1 MTITLFSEPGCT
13 GSSKELK
20 ESEVNITKVGVK
32 FPVKS
37 AIVEGNPW
45 ILFSEERFQNFLA
58 YLEEGK
64 YEDLATI
71 GLPADY
77 KVASVKYRKEALTSP
92 QIKLLNSSTFQGR
105 LAHKMN
111 TGYTGC
117 LKKNCDFGLPA

>member
-64 YEDLATI
+64 YEDLAAI

-77 KVASVKYRKEALTSP
+77 KVASVKYRKEILTNP
-92 QIKLLNSSTFQGR
+92 QIKLFNSSTFKGR
-105 LAHKMN
+105 LAQIEI
-111 TGYTGC
+111 
-117 LKKNCDFGLPA
+117 